1 MRTTDNHMDA
11 NEEVQSLIERIE
23 SSPQDF
29 KHLQVFLH
37 RVRDNDSRPNNLFLM
52 VSPRVFGKIE
62 VRDLKVEGDY
72 INIEFLD
79 CAMQEVGNIRINIDD
94 DKPQVLFVSWQDV
107 RKMVL
112 DETTSRYCVMTCLN
126 LITNDYEQNKQHT

>member
-1 MRTTDNHMDA
+1 MRTTDNHTDT

-23 SSPQDF
+23 SSPLEY

-37 RVRDNDSRPNNLFLM
+37 REKDNDSRPDNYFLM

-62 VRDLKVEGDY
+62 VLDLKVEGDY
-72 INIEFLD
+72 IDIEFLD
-79 CAMQEVGNIRINIDD
+79 CAMQEVGNISIKIDD
-94 DKPQVLFVSWQDV
+94 EKSQVLFVSWQDV

-112 DETTSRYCVMTCLN
+112 DETLT
-126 LITNDYEQNKQHT
+126 IGNDELLEFDF